1 MEPGEETVARGE
13 GDVNLSPRREA
24 YVARHLDAAAG
35 EILAADARWFF
46 RQSLSTPCLDV
57 LASAHGSRLVTTSG
71 HRLLDFHGN
80 GLHQLGHGHPKVI
93 AAIEQALA
101 ELPFSPRRFTNR
113 FAVALAE
120 RLCGA
125 MAEGPW
131 KLLLAPAG
139 ALAVSTAVKLAR
151 LVTGRHKI
159 LSFWGSFH
167 GASLDAISVGGEP
180 LFRRGIGPLLP
191 ATEHIPPP
199 TRGRC
204 RFGCPDEEHSN
215 CLAYLAYVLETEG
228 DFAALI
234 AEPVRWTTVELPPP
248 GYWRRVREICDRL
261 GVLLIF
267 DEIPSCLGRTGRL
280 FVHQQLD
287 AVPDILVL
295 GKGLGGGVF
304 PLAAMLARAAFDRFP
319 ETALGHYTHEKSA
332 PGCAAALAALEV
344 IEEED
349 LCTRASR
356 LGAILLTRLAALRS
370 RFPLVREIRGI
381 GLHLG
386 VELRQADGSPAVEAA
401 EAVLYACLD
410 RGLSFKIGGGNV
422 LVLSPP
428 LTIPEKEL
436 EEALAILEAA
446 FEEVS
451 DTP

>member
-1 MEPGEETVARGE
+1 MKPEEDAVLRGE
-13 GDVNLSPRREA
+13 GDVNLTPRRTA
-24 YVARHLDAAAG
+24 YVERQVDAAGRALL
-35 EILAADARWFF
+35 ETDARLFF
-46 RQSLSTPCLDV
+46 HQSLSTPCLDA
-57 LASAHGSRLVTTSG
+57 LTASRGSRLVTTSG
-71 HRLLDFHGN
+71 RELLDFHGN
-80 GLHQLGHGHPKVI
+80 SVHQLGHGHPAVI
-93 AAIEQALA
+93 AALEQALA

-120 RLCGA
+120 RLCAA
-125 MAEGPW
+125 MEGGPW

-139 ALAVSTAVKLAR
+139 ALAVSTAIKLAR
-151 LVTGRHKI
+151 MVTGRHKI

-167 GASLDAISVGGEP
+167 GASLDAISVGGEA

-204 RFGCPDEEHSN
+204 RFGCTEATHGN
-215 CLAYLAYVLETEG
+215 CLAYLEYVLEAEG

-234 AEPVRWTTVELPPP
+234 AEPMRWTTVELPPP
-248 GYWRRVREICDRL
+248 GYWRAVREICDRL

-267 DEIPSCLGRTGRL
+267 DEIPSCLGRTGSL
-280 FVHQQLD
+280 FAHRQVD
-287 AVPDILVL
+287 AVPDILMV

-304 PLAAMLARAAFDRFP
+304 PLAAMLARAEFDRFP

-344 IEEED
+344 IEAED
-349 LCTRASR
+349 LCGRAKR
-356 LGAILLTRLAALRS
+356 LGAATLARLEAMRC
-370 RFPLVREIRGI
+370 RFPLIHEVRGI

-386 VELRQADGSPAVEAA
+386 IELRRADGSPAVDAA

-410 RGLSFKIGGGNV
+410 RGLSFKVGGGNV

-428 LTIPEKEL
+428 LTIAEAEL
-436 EEALAILEAA
+436 EEALAILEGALG
-446 FEEVS
+446 EVAS
-451 DTP
+451 DG